1 MPNALGSCAPRC
13 RGWAPP
19 VLVAGSAAAAVYA
32 RAGRGVEPA
41 ERVQPMD
48 PNLPK
53 LVARPGRP
61 AVGFR

>member
-1 MPNALGSCAPRC
+1 
-13 RGWAPP
+13 
-19 VLVAGSAAAAVYA
+19 VLAAGSAAAAVYA
-32 RAGRGVEPA
+32 RAGRGVERA

-48 PNLPK
+48 PNLQK